1 MINQFIY
8 EKLKNDRV
16 ETIDQGINSLRQI
29 IQGIILLALYK
40 NGFFRNCAF
49 YGGTCLRIFHGLER
63 FSEDLDFCATDDKVI
78 SLDQYEKGI
87 IDELNAYG
95 LSAQINKKTEYDT
108 GEILRRYID
117 IPIYDFFAELYDDRN
132 LKMNRERQLSVK
144 LELDTVNISGAEYE
158 NQILMTPNF
167 ASINCFDMPSLFS
180 GKLHALICRNW
191 GKRVKG
197 RDYYDYL
204 YYLRLES
211 SFNLSYLQ
219 NKLAYTFEKDAESFD
234 YDLIKKMLAEKF
246 ENVEIDMII
255 KDIEPFVSE
264 KEDLSYINKEILIA
278 SIDKLKIG

>member
-95 LSAQINKKTEYDT
+95 LSAQISKKTEYDT

-264 KEDLSYINKEILIA
+264 KENLSYINKEILIA